1 MSDMER
7 EVLEQ
12 ARRQAAI
19 LQSVGLLHAAAE
31 VERSYSDLED
41 ALHAVESEAV
51 A

>member
-1 MSDMER
+1 MSDMDR

-31 VERSYSDLED
+31 TEQSLSDLEN
-41 ALHAVESEAV
+41 ALHAVETEPA

>member
-1 MSDMER
+1 MSGMER

-31 VERSYSDLED
+31 IERSYDDLED
-41 ALHAVESEAV
+41 ALRAVEAEPA

>member
-1 MSDMER
+1 MER

-31 VERSYSDLED
+31 VERSYAELEE
-41 ALHAVESEAV
+41 ALRAAEAEAV